1 VFASFFNLQ
10 TQKLKML
17 TFAPQSGI
25 SVFLGKNFVSQN
37 SSKRA
42 KETVDKTQI
51 SCPRGFRGALRES
64 KGN

>member
-1 VFASFFNLQ
+1 VSVAFFKPRSQ
-10 TQKLKML
+10 VLKMYD
-17 TFAPQSGI
+17 FAPQSGI

-51 SCPRGFRGALRES
+51 SCPRGFRGALQGS
-64 KGN
+64 KGH